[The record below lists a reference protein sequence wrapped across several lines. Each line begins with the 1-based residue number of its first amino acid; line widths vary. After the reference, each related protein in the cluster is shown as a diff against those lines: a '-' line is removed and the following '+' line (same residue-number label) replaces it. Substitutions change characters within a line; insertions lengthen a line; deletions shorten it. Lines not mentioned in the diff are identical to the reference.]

1 MAQREYSVLHPAL
14 GVLPRLRPRTNAR
27 ESHPALHLQPRL
39 SCLSDGPL
47 MHHFRYLHGRLH
59 AENVDLQTL
68 AKKHG
73 TPLYVYS
80 KGTISDHFTRLDAA
94 LERLDHM
101 VCYAV
106 KANSNLAVLAAI
118 ARLGGGFDI
127 VSGGELFRVLR
138 AGGQA
143 SKCTFAGVGKTR
155 EEIEFALREG
165 IYCFNAESEA
175 ELLFINQIAGEMGV
189 KAPVA
194 VRVNP
199 NVDAKTHAKI
209 TTGKS
214 ENKFGIDFDRIPAV
228 YDRIA
233 SECPNLEIRGLQMH
247 IGSQLTSVEP
257 FVEAVEK
264 VKPLVLAI
272 KEKHGL
278 QFFSIGGGIGIVYKQ
293 SLDSG
298 SPEWWSLEGNES
310 HPLTIQAY
318 ADAVVPLLED
328 LGLRILLEP
337 GRFMVG
343 NAGVLLTRVVYEKRG
358 AAKIFKIVDAAMN
371 DLIRPTLYEGWHQI
385 VPVLKTDAA
394 AGEVCDVVG
403 PICETGD
410 YLAQNRELPPVQ
422 AGDVL
427 AVMSAGAYG
436 FTMASNYNTRPMP
449 AEILVDGAEA
459 HLVRERQSLE
469 DLIRGEHVPPV

>member
-1 MAQREYSVLHPAL
+1 
-14 GVLPRLRPRTNAR
+14 
-27 ESHPALHLQPRL
+27 
-39 SCLSDGPL
+39 
-47 MHHFRYLHGRLH
+47 MHHFRYLQGRLH
-59 AENVDLQTL
+59 AENVDLQSL
-68 AKKHG
+68 AEQHG

-80 KGTISDHFTRLDAA
+80 KATIVDHYTRLDGA
-94 LERLDHM
+94 LGRLDHLI
-101 VCYAV
+101 CYAV
-106 KANSNLAVLAAI
+106 KANSNLAVLSTI
-118 ARLGGGFDI
+118 AQLGGGFDI

-143 SKCTFAGVGKTR
+143 SRCTFAGVGKTR
-155 EEIEFALREG
+155 SEIEFALKEG

-175 ELLFINQIAGEMGV
+175 ELRMINVIAGELGL

-214 ENKFGIDFDRIPAV
+214 ENKFGIDFDRIEAV
-228 YDRIA
+228 YEMIA
-233 SECPNLEIRGLQMH
+233 NECPNLEIRGLQMH
-247 IGSQLTSVEP
+247 IGSQLTSVGP

-264 VKPLVLAI
+264 VKPLVEQMKA
-272 KEKHGL
+272 KHGL
-278 QFFSIGGGIGIVYKQ
+278 RFFSIGGGIGIVYKQ

-298 SPEWWSLEGNES
+298 SEDWWSGEGNES

-318 ADAVVPLLED
+318 AEAVVPLLED

-343 NAGVLLTRVVYEKRG
+343 NAGVLLTQVVYEKRG
-358 AAKIFKIVDAAMN
+358 SAKVFKIVDAAMN

-385 VPVLKTDAA
+385 VPLAMDTQGAT
-394 AGEVCDVVG
+394 ELTDVVG

-410 YLAQNRELPPVQ
+410 YLAQDRQLPAV
-422 AGDVL
+422 AEGAML

-449 AEILVDGAEA
+449 AEVLVDGAEA
-459 HLVRERQSLE
+459 FVVRERQTLE
-469 DLIRGEHVPPV
+469 DLVRGEHLPPVV

>member
-1 MAQREYSVLHPAL
+1 
-14 GVLPRLRPRTNAR
+14 
-27 ESHPALHLQPRL
+27 
-39 SCLSDGPL
+39 
-47 MHHFRYLHGRLH
+47 MHHFRYLQGSLH
-59 AENVDLQTL
+59 AENVDLQSL
-68 AKKHG
+68 AEQHG

-80 KGTISDHFTRLDAA
+80 KETIVDHYTRLDKG
-94 LERLDHM
+94 LSRLDHM
-101 VCYAV
+101 ICYAV
-106 KANSNLAVLAAI
+106 KANSNLAVLSTI
-118 ARLGGGFDI
+118 AQLGGGFDI

-155 EEIEFALREG
+155 DEIEYALKEG

-175 ELLFINQIAGEMGV
+175 ELRFIDQIAGEMGL

-214 ENKFGIDFDRIPAV
+214 ENKFGIDFDRISEV
-228 YDRIA
+228 YEIIA
-233 SECPNLEIRGLQMH
+233 KECLNLEIRGLQMH
-247 IGSQLTSVEP
+247 IGSQLTSVGP

-264 VKPLVLAI
+264 VKPLVQEMKA
-272 KEKHGL
+272 KYGL

-298 SPEWWSLEGNES
+298 SQDWWSLEGNES

-343 NAGVLLTRVVYEKRG
+343 NAGVLLTKVVYEKRG
-358 AAKIFKIVDAAMN
+358 KAKVFKIVDAAMN

-385 VPVLKTDAA
+385 VPVQSK
-394 AGEVCDVVG
+394 AGEENELSDVVG

-410 YLAQNRELPPVQ
+410 YLAQNRELPPLN

-436 FTMASNYNTRPMP
+436 FTMASNYNTRTMP
-449 AEILVDGAEA
+449 AEILVDGSEA
-459 HLVRERQSLE
+459 YVVRERQTLE
-469 DLIRGEHVPPV
+469 DLVRGEHVPPVK